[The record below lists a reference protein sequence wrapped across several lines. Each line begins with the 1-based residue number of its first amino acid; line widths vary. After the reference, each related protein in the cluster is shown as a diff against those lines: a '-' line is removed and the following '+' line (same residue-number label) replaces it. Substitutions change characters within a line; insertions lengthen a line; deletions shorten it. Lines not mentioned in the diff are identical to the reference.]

1 MGNTQYSSFCE
12 SDARQPPTADSSLPR
27 YDFLDSCL
35 RRAMERLP
43 EVYLLTTYAVTRENR
58 RAISAIEGV
67 RDVIPMGD
75 YVDIIVS
82 GTEENARRVGNVVN
96 QLTQQPVGGMVHRH
110 GVTFSQARLERI

>member
-1 MGNTQYSSFCE
+1 
-12 SDARQPPTADSSLPR
+12 
-27 YDFLDSCL
+27 
-35 RRAMERLP
+35 MERLP

-110 GVTFSQARLERI
+110 GVTFSQARLERICEEAARQGETIRIIS